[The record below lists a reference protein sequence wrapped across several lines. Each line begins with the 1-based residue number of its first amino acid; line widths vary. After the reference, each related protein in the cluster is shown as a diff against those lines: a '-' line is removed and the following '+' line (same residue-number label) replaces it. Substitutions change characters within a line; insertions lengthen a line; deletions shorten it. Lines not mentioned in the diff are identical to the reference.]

1 MLRRKRRDI
10 PPPEPAAPLGNQ
22 FAWRAHEA
30 IQGWT
35 ASVDVKASIVVAIE
49 TAVASAA
56 TRALITVKGDLH
68 TATGLHLA
76 TAITAV
82 TLLVFA
88 VACSLW
94 VVFPRL
100 ERRRTAELAS
110 EGLVYFGH
118 LRRRDPGD
126 IAAALAALTPAEER
140 RQLAAQLR
148 ITGNVAWRK
157 HAWLQRSLALFG
169 VGAILLV
176 VSFVAF

>member
-1 MLRRKRRDI
+1 VPTLPSPREHGSGSTTRNLTRNQPSNAHQLRN
-10 PPPEPAAPLGNQ
+10 PG
-22 FAWRAHEA
+22 
-30 IQGWT
+30 
-35 ASVDVKASIVVAIE
+35 
-49 TAVASAA
+49 
-56 TRALITVKGDLH
+56 